1 MNSIP
6 GLMFVSR
13 TYLFSQVQQVEL
25 LAVGSHE
32 LDADG
37 VLSDIEGNYLRG
49 PSWSSRSRACTSNA
63 SRSSSATM
71 ALTRASP

>member
-37 VLSDIEGNYLRG
+37 VLSDI
-49 PSWSSRSRACTSNA
+49 
-63 SRSSSATM
+63 
-71 ALTRASP
+71 